1 MKGLRTWNLE
11 SHRIELNEVGL
22 IPKLNL
28 YFTEKFKSV
37 IPLNAHTAPPL
48 HISFFFPILLIFQS
62 SCIITFNALNL
73 L

>member
-37 IPLNAHTAPPL
+37 IPLNAHTAPP
-48 HISFFFPILLIFQS
+48 ITYILFLPYIAHLS
-62 SCIITFNALNL
+62 VIMYNHV
-73 L
+73 